1 MLSVFGH
8 GSHQK
13 PLSGTAANGA
23 KLVYLELAANLII
36 NKFISANFLDCHA
49 WGREWVLPRDFGY
62 ELSNHDRHS
71 DGKDNEGPLR
81 GRLSVCKSGD
91 DLDLKRSAAPWL
103 RGSIAGTFRS
113 NPVADYATNNKNN
126 QCRS

>member
-1 MLSVFGH
+1 
-8 GSHQK
+8 
-13 PLSGTAANGA
+13 
-23 KLVYLELAANLII
+23 LELAANLII

-62 ELSNHDRHS
+62 EPSNHDRHS

-91 DLDLKRSAAPWL
+91 DLDLKGLRR
-103 RGSIAGTFRS
+103 RGSAGPSLAASARTL
-113 NPVADYATNNKNN
+113 
-126 QCRS
+126 

>member
-62 ELSNHDRHS
+62 EPSNHDRHS
-71 DGKDNEGPLR
+71 DGKDNEGPPR
-81 GRLSVCKSGD
+81 GWLSVCKSGD
-91 DLDLKRSAAPWL
+91 DLGSKKVCGAVAPRVDRWRFPL
-103 RGSIAGTFRS
+103 EPCGRLC
-113 NPVADYATNNKNN
+113 N
-126 QCRS
+126 QQ

>member
-62 ELSNHDRHS
+62 EPS
-71 DGKDNEGPLR
+71 KTAKTTR
-81 GRLSVCKSGD
+81 GRCE
-91 DLDLKRSAAPWL
+91 
-103 RGSIAGTFRS
+103 AGFLFA
-113 NPVADYATNNKNN
+113 NQATTWI
-126 QCRS
+126 